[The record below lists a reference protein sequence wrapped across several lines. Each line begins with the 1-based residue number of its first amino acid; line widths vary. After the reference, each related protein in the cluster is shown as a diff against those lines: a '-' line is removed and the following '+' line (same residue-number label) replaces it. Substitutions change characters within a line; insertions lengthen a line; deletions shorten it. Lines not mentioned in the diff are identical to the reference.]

1 MAKLILGAALLAA
14 GGLAMAAGAAPV
26 PQGPPNAPEQ
36 KPAFAGQT
44 RAPMAR
50 SNVAFDVETVATGL
64 NRPWGID
71 FLGDGRM
78 LVTEKTGALRI
89 VGKDGKVSAPVPG
102 VPAVDARDQ
111 GGLLDVGVK
120 GGTVCL
126 TYAEPREGGKTGT
139 AAYCAT
145 PAARGAFSMAGGKV
159 IFRQQPAWDS
169 TKHYGSRIVF
179 APDGNV
185 FITTGERSNPEPRQ
199 YAQNLDATLGKVVR
213 LTMAGQPAPGNPWL
227 KAGGVRAQIWSY
239 GHRNLQSAA
248 LDASGKLWTVEHGP
262 RGGDE
267 LNAPQAGKNYGWPI
281 ITYGEEYSGKPVGD
295 GLTAKA
301 GMEQPV
307 YYWDPV
313 IGPSGMTFYTGSA
326 FPAWKGSAFV
336 GGLVTKGLVRLS
348 IKGGKVVGEERIDLG
363 ARIRDVVQGPDGFL
377 YALTDDVNG
386 RLLRLRPKR

>member
-1 MAKLILGAALLAA
+1 MAKLLFGAALLAA
-14 GGLAMAAGAAPV
+14 GSVAIAAGAAPI
-26 PQGPPNAPEQ
+26 PQGAPNAPEQ

-44 RAPMAR
+44 RAPALS
-50 SNVAFDVETVATGL
+50 SNVAFEVDTVASGL
-64 NRPWGID
+64 SKPWAVD
-71 FLGDGRM
+71 FLSDGRM
-78 LVTEKTGALRI
+78 LVTEKTGALRL

-120 GGTVCL
+120 GNTVCV
-126 TYAEPREGGKTGT
+126 TYSEPRGDGKNGT
-139 AAYCAT
+139 AAYCAA
-145 PAARGAFSMAGGKV
+145 PSLKGAFSMAGGKV
-159 IFRQQPAWDS
+159 IFRQDPAWAS
-169 TKHYGSRIVF
+169 TKHFGSRLVF
-179 APDGNV
+179 ARDGNL
-185 FITTGERSNPEPRQ
+185 FITTGERSLPEPRQ

-213 LTMAGQPAPGNPWL
+213 VTMAGAPAPGNPWA
-227 KAGGVRAQIWSY
+227 KAGGTRAQIWSY

-267 LNAPQAGKNYGWPI
+267 LNAPQPGKNYGWPI
-281 ITYGEEYSGKPVGD
+281 ITYGEDYSGKPIGD
-295 GLTAKA
+295 GITARV

-326 FPAWKGSAFV
+326 FPAWKGSAFI

-348 IKGGKVVGEERIDLG
+348 IKGDTVVGEERFDLG

-377 YALTDDVNG
+377 YAVTDEQNG
-386 RLLRLRPKR
+386 RLLRVRPKK

>member
-1 MAKLILGAALLAA
+1 MAKLMFGVALLAA
-14 GGLAMAAGAAPV
+14 SGIAIAAGAAPV

-44 RAPMAR
+44 RAPAMR
-50 SNVAFDVETVATGL
+50 SNVAFEVETVATGL
-64 NRPWGID
+64 SKPWAVD
-71 FLGDGRM
+71 FLSDGRM
-78 LVTEKTGALRI
+78 LVTEKTGALRL
-89 VGKDGKVSAPVPG
+89 VGKDGKISAPVPG

-126 TYAEPREGGKTGT
+126 TYSEPRGDNKNGT

-145 PAARGAFSMAGGKV
+145 PSPKGAFSMAGGKV
-159 IFRQQPAWDS
+159 IFRQNPAWAS
-169 TKHYGSRIVF
+169 TKHFGSRLVF
-179 APDGNV
+179 ARDGNV

-213 LTMAGQPAPGNPWL
+213 VTMDGKPAASNPWA
-227 KAGGVRAQIWSY
+227 KAGGTRAQIWSY

-262 RGGDE
+262 KGGDE

-281 ITYGEEYSGKPVGD
+281 ITYGVDYSGKPIGA
-295 GLTAKA
+295 GITAKP

-313 IGPSGMTFYTGSA
+313 IGPSGMVFYSGNA
-326 FPAWKGSAFV
+326 FPAWKGSAFI

-348 IKGGKVVGEERIDLG
+348 IKGDRVVGEERFDMG

-377 YALTDDVNG
+377 YAVTDEENG
-386 RLLRLRPKR
+386 KLLRVRPKK

>member
-1 MAKLILGAALLAA
+1 MRKLILGAALLSAA
-14 GGLAMAAGAAPV
+14 GVLAAAV
-26 PQGPPNAPEQ
+26 PQGAPNSPDQ

-44 RAPMAR
+44 RAPEAK
-50 SNVAFDVETVATGL
+50 SNVAFEVETVASGL
-64 NRPWGID
+64 AKPWGVD
-71 FLGDGRM
+71 FLADGRM
-78 LVTEKTGALRI
+78 LVTEKTGALRL

-102 VPAVDARDQ
+102 VPEVDARDQ

-126 TYAEPREGGKTGT
+126 TYAEPRGEGKNGT

-145 PAARGAFSMAGGKV
+145 PSTRGAFSMAGGRV
-159 IFRQQPAWDS
+159 IFRQQPAWAS

-213 LTMAGQPAPGNPWL
+213 VTMSGQPAPGNPWL
-227 KAGGVRAQIWSY
+227 KAGGPRAQIWSY

-248 LDASGKLWTVEHGP
+248 LDASGRLWTVEHGP
-262 RGGDE
+262 KGGDE
-267 LNAPQAGKNYGWPI
+267 LNRPQAGKNYGWPV
-281 ITYGEEYSGKPVGD
+281 ITYGEDYSGAPIGQ
-295 GLTAKA
+295 GITAKA

-313 IGPSGMTFYTGSA
+313 IGPSGMVFYSGSA

-336 GGLVTKGLVRLS
+336 GGLVTKGLVRLA
-348 IKGGKVVGEERIDLG
+348 IRGDRVVGEERIDLG

-377 YALTDDVNG
+377 YALTDETNG
-386 RLLRLRPKR
+386 RLLRLRPKK

>member
-1 MAKLILGAALLAA
+1 MRKWMIGAA
-14 GGLAMAAGAAPV
+14 AMAASGAAMMASAAPV
-26 PQGPPNAPEQ
+26 PQGPPNTPEQ

-44 RAPMAR
+44 RAPMMK
-50 SNVAFDVETVATGL
+50 STVAFEVETVARGL
-64 NRPWGID
+64 SKPWGVD
-71 FLGDGRM
+71 FLPDGRM

-89 VGKDGKVSAPVPG
+89 VGKDGKLSGPVPG
-102 VPAVDARDQ
+102 VPAVDARGQ

-120 GGTVCL
+120 GSTVCL
-126 TYAEPREGGKTGT
+126 TYAEPRGDGMTGT

-145 PAARGAFSMAGGKV
+145 PPRTGAFSMAGGKV
-159 IFRQQPAWDS
+159 VFRQNPAWPNN
-169 TKHYGSRIVF
+169 KHFGSRLVF
-179 APDGNV
+179 ARDGNL
-185 FITTGERSNPEPRQ
+185 FITTGERSDPEPRE

-213 LTMAGQPAPGNPWL
+213 VTMAGAPAPGNPWA
-227 KAGGVRAQIWSY
+227 KAGGTRAQIWSY
-239 GHRNLQSAA
+239 GHRNLQAAA

-267 LNAPQAGKNYGWPI
+267 LNAPQAGKNYGWPV
-281 ITYGEEYSGKPVGD
+281 ITYGEEYSGKPVGA
-295 GLTAKA
+295 GITAKA

-313 IGPSGMTFYTGSA
+313 IGPSGMVFYSGNA

-348 IKGGKVVGEERIDLG
+348 INGGKVVGEERFDMG

-377 YALTDDVNG
+377 YALTDEENG
-386 RLLRLRPKR
+386 KLLRVRPKK